1 MKEELKKIRKAL
13 KEEKD
18 VIFAYVYGS
27 LGRGETDF
35 GDIDIAVFSDR
46 SIKDNLNYEVNLS
59 RRLERVVGKPVETRI
74 INSMPLLLKSRL
86 LKEGKLIFS
95 RNRKKLLNFET
106 NLISEYL
113 DFSYLMREFDKKRLG
128 NYGLR

>member
-1 MKEELKKIRKAL
+1 MKEELKRIRKAL
-13 KEEKD
+13 KKENGLR
-18 VIFAYVYGS
+18 FAYIYGS
-27 LGRGETDF
+27 LGRGERDF
-35 GDIDIAVFSDR
+35 SDIDIAVFSDKYLN
-46 SIKDNLNYEVNLS
+46 SPNYEIGLS
-59 RRLERVVGKPVETRI
+59 KRLGRLVGKPVDIRI